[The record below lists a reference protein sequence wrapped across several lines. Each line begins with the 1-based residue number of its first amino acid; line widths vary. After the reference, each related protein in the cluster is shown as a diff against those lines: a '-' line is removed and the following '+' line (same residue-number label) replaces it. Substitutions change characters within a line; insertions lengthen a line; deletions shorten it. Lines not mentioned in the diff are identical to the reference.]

1 MCVCVCVCVGG
12 GGIVCLM
19 ILTVHNVST
28 TYCWS
33 SSTDG
38 ADYNLYSPDC
48 SIVLLHVPL
57 TVGGVL
63 AIIAQKL
70 SFQLIKYVTS
80 Y

>member
-1 MCVCVCVCVGG
+1 
-12 GGIVCLM
+12 M
-19 ILTVHNVST
+19 ILTIHNVST

-48 SIVLLHVPL
+48 IIVLLHVPL

-70 SFQLIKYVTS
+70 NV
-80 Y
+80 

>member
-1 MCVCVCVCVGG
+1 
-12 GGIVCLM
+12 M
-19 ILTVHNVST
+19 ILAITFIFNIVHNIST

-38 ADYNLYSPDC
+38 ADYNLYSPDY

-57 TVGGVL
+57 TVGGFHSLSSTCVL

-70 SFQLIKYVTS
+70 LFKLIKYVTS
-80 Y
+80 